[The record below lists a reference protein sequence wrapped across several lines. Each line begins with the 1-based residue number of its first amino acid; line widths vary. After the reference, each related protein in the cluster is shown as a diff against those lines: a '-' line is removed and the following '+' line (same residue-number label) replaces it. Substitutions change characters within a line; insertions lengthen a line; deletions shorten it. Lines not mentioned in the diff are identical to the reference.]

1 MNPIFV
7 SAKYDINM
15 DLLKEMIIEHLNL
28 SIGTIETDNPRLIS
42 YLYENTEII
51 EDILEDNKHIITFR
65 AKERDVNRILK
76 LHKSAV

>member
-1 MNPIFV
+1 
-7 SAKYDINM
+7 M